1 MGAEIIATHENVGIL
16 DRKVLQKKEKIMA
29 TNKRS
34 DTISNTFHI
43 LVNVMQV
50 PHDYY
55 VIYSICSITSNIFKT
70 NICKNLDP

>member
-1 MGAEIIATHENVGIL
+1 MQPLWGESPDYLYYLAKHATFPKIYVETMRAEIIATHENVGIL

-43 LVNVMQV
+43 LVDN
-50 PHDYY
+50 YY
-55 VIYSICSITSNIFKT
+55 Y
-70 NICKNLDP
+70 